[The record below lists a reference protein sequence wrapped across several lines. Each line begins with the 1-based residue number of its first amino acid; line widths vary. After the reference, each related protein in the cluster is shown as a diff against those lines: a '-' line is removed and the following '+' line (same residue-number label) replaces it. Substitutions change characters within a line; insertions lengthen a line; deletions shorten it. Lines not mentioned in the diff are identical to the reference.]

1 MTSYISAAVDM
12 RQVAQ
17 QLRQDSLTEL
27 LNELGTYHHADILLN
42 QRKGT
47 MRKLVPL
54 IDIENLDEDGIAL
67 INYLHT
73 EINKDVSK

>member
-47 MRKLVPL
+47 TRKLVPL

-67 INYLHT
+67 INYLRT